1 MTKSKNQPTGLKLAG
16 ATLNQTPL
24 DWKGNLTNIFHAIQK
39 AKLEKADL
47 LCLPELCITGYGC
60 EDMFLAPWVSEKA
73 TEILLNDILLQTAEM
88 AVFVG
93 LPIQFE
99 AKTFDCVAA
108 CIDGKLQGFYA
119 KQMLALDGL
128 HYESR
133 WFSAWESGTVKQI
146 SIQGHSFPIGD
157 QLFDYKGFKIGIEL
171 CEEAWRGKQRT
182 AIKHAERGA
191 DIILNPSASHFAFGK
206 THERENLVRQT
217 REFFNGTYIYTNLLG
232 NEAGRVIYEGE
243 ILIGKQGR
251 IVGRNSHFSFNQV
264 ESVVFDDSESELRF
278 DIHFK
283 ENKFEA
289 FRQAEA
295 LGLFDYMRKSKSQG
309 FTLSLSGGADS
320 ACCAVLVAEMVKEGI
335 KQLGSE
341 KFAIKSGLAKLLQD
355 LSAQKWLHQILNTA
369 YQSTEN
375 SGVITKDAAAGLATE
390 IGTNHHDWNVQSA
403 VNNAIETV
411 SLATGTEITWQNQD
425 LSLQNI
431 QSRMRS
437 PYIWLLA
444 NLTNS
449 LLLTTSNRSE
459 GDVGYATMDGDTSGG
474 LAPIAGVDKHFIRQW
489 LVWAEQE
496 LGYKSL
502 SAINIQAPTAELRPP
517 EAGQTDEK
525 DLMPYTILV
534 EIEREA
540 IYQRKSPEEVLNTLI
555 NRQLTD
561 EKVLKQ
567 YINRFFTLW
576 AQAQWKRERLAP
588 SFHLDDFNID
598 PRSWFRFPI
607 LSGGFADDLNPM

>member
-1 MTKSKNQPTGLKLAG
+1 MSFSKNNYTGLTLAG
-16 ATLNQTPL
+16 TSLNQTPL
-24 DWKGNLTNIFHAIQK
+24 DWQGNLSNISNAIQL
-39 AKLEKADL
+39 AKNKQVDV

-60 EDMFLAPWVSEKA
+60 EDMFLAQWVSAKA
-73 TEILLNDILLQTAEM
+73 CGILMKDIVPQTSNL

-93 LPIQFE
+93 LPLHVGG
-99 AKTFDCVAA
+99 KVFDCVAA
-108 CIDGKLQGFYA
+108 CIDGNLQGFYA
-119 KQMLALDGL
+119 KQILALDGL
-128 HYESR
+128 HYEPR
-133 WFSAWESGTVKQI
+133 WFSAWESDSVKQI
-146 SIQGHSFPIGD
+146 NLNGNLNLIGD

-171 CEEAWRGKQRT
+171 CEEAWRGNQRT
-182 AIKHAERGA
+182 AIQHAKRGA
-191 DIILNPSASHFAFGK
+191 DIILNPSASHFSFGK
-206 THERENLVRQT
+206 IKERENLVRQT
-217 REFFNGTYIYTNLLG
+217 KEFFDGIYVYANLLG
-232 NEAGRVIYEGE
+232 NEAGRAIYEGE

-251 IVGRNSHFSFNQV
+251 IVGRNTHFSFQNLGM
-264 ESVVFDDSESELRF
+264 VVFEDKNSEPTL
-278 DIHFK
+278 DIHFR

-335 KQLGSE
+335 NQLGTAV
-341 KFAIKSGLAKLLQD
+341 FAERSGLAKVLQHVPTEN
-355 LSAQKWLHQILNTA
+355 WLQIMLNTA

-375 SGVITKDAAAGLATE
+375 SGVITKEAAAGLAEE
-390 IGTNHHDWNVQSA
+390 ISTNHYDWNIQQA
-403 VNNAIETV
+403 VNHAIETV
-411 SLATGTEITWQNQD
+411 STATKTEINWQKQD
-425 LSLQNI
+425 LALQNI

-489 LVWAEQE
+489 LVWAEE
-496 LGYKSL
+496 KLGYSSL
-502 SAINIQAPTAELRPP
+502 GAINEQAPTAELRPP

-525 DLMPYTILV
+525 DLMPYAILV

-540 IYQRKSPEEVLNTLI
+540 ILYRKSPQEVLSTL
-555 NRQLTD
+555 NERQLAD

-567 YINRFFTLW
+567 YVNRFFTMW
-576 AQAQWKRERLAP
+576 ARTQWKRERLAP

-607 LSGGFADDLNPM
+607 LSGGFTDDLNAE